1 MELCK
6 ENNIDWNTISKTRH
20 IDSWGKSQERQLR
33 MENIA
38 SLIPFYINKQKRQF
52 TIDDI
57 KKQVKENV
65 VSILDK
71 YKPDPKLME
80 TYALKIKS
88 ISPNK
93 IITTNYDDF
102 IENILGKDCIVITKG
117 KSYDASHRKIE
128 LIKIHGSKDNVEKL
142 VFFEEEYFKFNND
155 GHYFY
160 NKVYTIL
167 HENTV
172 LFLGYSLTDPNIR
185 HILFELKLKDEE
197 PNNARKIIL
206 LKEEIDSYS
215 KDFFENVYG
224 VEVVDEVG
232 IETVLDDISKEKE
245 NLKIL
250 FKKFENLEKNLPV
263 VVKEERY
270 DLFLQN
276 QAFFD
281 ELIKILDANSEL
293 INEINIKFLLNLLN
307 KKHSETRDKNAFA
320 EYGALAQFLITI
332 GESSLMIKDLKI
344 NNFNNEYLRLFRYVV
359 EHAKDMVIGYSWN
372 AYRIIKNQYNNISP
386 INRDYIK
393 SDKLINDELVRI
405 GV

>member
-1 MELCK
+1 MLY
-6 ENNIDWNTISKTRH
+6 
-20 IDSWGKSQERQLR
+20 Q
-33 MENIA
+33 
-38 SLIPFYINKQKRQF
+38 
-52 TIDDI
+52 
-57 KKQVKENV
+57 
-65 VSILDK
+65 

-232 IETVLDDISKEKE
+232 IETV
-245 NLKIL
+245 
-250 FKKFENLEKNLPV
+250 F
-263 VVKEERY
+263 
-270 DLFLQN
+270 
-276 QAFFD
+276 
-281 ELIKILDANSEL
+281 
-293 INEINIKFLLNLLN
+293 
-307 KKHSETRDKNAFA
+307 
-320 EYGALAQFLITI
+320 G
-332 GESSLMIKDLKI
+332 
-344 NNFNNEYLRLFRYVV
+344 
-359 EHAKDMVIGYSWN
+359 
-372 AYRIIKNQYNNISP
+372 
-386 INRDYIK
+386 
-393 SDKLINDELVRI
+393 
-405 GV
+405 